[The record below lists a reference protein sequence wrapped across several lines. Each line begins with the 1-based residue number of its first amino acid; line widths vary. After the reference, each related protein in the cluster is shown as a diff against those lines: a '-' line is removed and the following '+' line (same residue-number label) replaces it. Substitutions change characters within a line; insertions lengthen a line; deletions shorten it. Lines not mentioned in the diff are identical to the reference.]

1 MSSRVRRIGAR
12 RCESKLIDPA
22 ARPVAA
28 MLDRFFLL
36 KPSLNASFFGA
47 SGVEREARSRSAA
60 SISIG
65 GPEAAIW
72 APRTVLDIENFSI
85 KTLSLKR
92 LAMALSYSRLGS
104 AILGFSLAVFAAGS
118 FDARAQ
124 EAPAGPGNM
133 GACPNNNDAAFADP
147 MNKPHWNGWGVE
159 PTQHRFQPGNMARL
173 DPSDVVRLKL
183 KWAFGF
189 PGAVRSVAQPT
200 IFGGRMFVGSQN
212 GKVYSLDAK
221 SGCTYWQFEAGKP
234 VRSAVVIGPRGDGWA
249 AYFGDA
255 GANVYAIDALSGK
268 ILWTTKVDQHP
279 AAIVTGAPTLVGTTL
294 FVPVSSYEEVMGAKP
309 SYPCCS
315 FRGSL
320 VALDSSTGKTLWK
333 TFTITEEAKASA
345 MNSAG
350 VQQMGPS
357 GAPIWSAPTFDAA
370 SQRVYATTGDNYS
383 DPPNETSDAI
393 IAFNAGS
400 GELAW
405 TRQITSGDAFTVACP
420 MGVNCPKSHGPDF
433 DFGSSAVLASLPG
446 GKRVLVAG
454 QKSGVVTAV
463 DPDRGGVIVWQK
475 RVGAGSTLGGVQWG
489 VAADESNLYVALSDP
504 KFHRVAPGTPGAQT
518 LVLNP
523 SVTLLIESK
532 SGGGLSALRLDTGE
546 EVWRTPH
553 PGCGD
558 VPGCSPAQSAAV
570 TAIQGL
576 VFSGGLD
583 GHLRAYFADNGKIAW
598 DQDTK
603 GDYQAVNG
611 VAAKGGSIDG
621 GGAVVVDGMVYV
633 GSGSGFVGTI
643 PGNVLLAY
651 SVDGL

>member
-1 MSSRVRRIGAR
+1 MT
-12 RCESKLIDPA
+12 
-22 ARPVAA
+22 
-28 MLDRFFLL
+28 
-36 KPSLNASFFGA
+36 SFC
-47 SGVEREARSRSAA
+47 S
-60 SISIG
+60 
-65 GPEAAIW
+65 
-72 APRTVLDIENFSI
+72 
-85 KTLSLKR
+85 R
-92 LAMALSYSRLGS
+92 LARV
-104 AILGFSLAVFAAGS
+104 IFGFSLIVGFGGS

-124 EAPAGPGNM
+124 ETAAGAATG
-133 GACPNNNDAAFADP
+133 GVCPNDGAAAFADP
-147 MNKPHWNGWGVE
+147 LNKPHWNGWGVDSS
-159 PTQHRFQPGNMARL
+159 QHRFQPADMARL
-173 DPSDVVRLKL
+173 APSDVARLKL

-189 PGAVRSVAQPT
+189 RGALRSVTQPT
-200 IFGGRMFVGSQN
+200 IFGGRVFVGSQN

-221 SGCTYWQFEAGKP
+221 SGCTYWQFDAGKP

-249 AYFGDA
+249 AYFGDF
-255 GANVYAIDALSGK
+255 GANVSAIDALTGK
-268 ILWTTKVDQHP
+268 ALWTTKVDDHP

-294 FVPVSSYEEVMGAKP
+294 FVPVSSYEEVTGAKP

-320 VALDSSTGKTLWK
+320 VALDGSTGKVLWK

-357 GAPIWSAPTFDAA
+357 GAAIWSAPTFDAA

-383 DPPNETSDAI
+383 DPPSGTSDAI

-420 MGVNCPKSHGPDF
+420 KGINCPKSNGPDF
-433 DFGSSAVLASLPG
+433 DFGSSAVLATLSNG
-446 GKRVLVAG
+446 RRILVAG

-463 DPDRGGVIVWQK
+463 DPDHDGEIVWQK
-475 RVGAGSTLGGVQWG
+475 RVGNGSTLGGVQWG
-489 VAADESNLYVALSDP
+489 VAADENNLYVAVSDP
-504 KFHRVAPGTPGAQT
+504 KFHVAGPTTPGAQP
-518 LVLNP
+518 LISNP
-523 SVTLLIESK
+523 SVTLLIDSTA
-532 SGGGLSALRLDTGE
+532 GGGLLALKLETGE

-558 VPGCSPAQSAAV
+558 VLGCSPAQSAAV
-570 TAIQGL
+570 TAIPGL

-583 GHLRAYFADNGKIAW
+583 GRLRAYFAENGKIAW
-598 DQDTK
+598 DMDTK

-633 GSGSGFVGTI
+633 GSGSGFVGTM

-651 SVDGL
+651 SIDGL

>member
-1 MSSRVRRIGAR
+1 
-12 RCESKLIDPA
+12 
-22 ARPVAA
+22 
-28 MLDRFFLL
+28 
-36 KPSLNASFFGA
+36 
-47 SGVEREARSRSAA
+47 
-60 SISIG
+60 
-65 GPEAAIW
+65 
-72 APRTVLDIENFSI
+72 
-85 KTLSLKR
+85 
-92 LAMALSYSRLGS
+92 MALSYSRLGS

-124 EAPAGPGNM
+124 EAAAGPANI
-133 GACPNNNDAAFADP
+133 GACPNTNDAAFADP

-173 DPSDVVRLKL
+173 DPSDAARLKL

-189 PGAVRSVAQPT
+189 PGVARSVAQPT
-200 IFGGRMFVGSQN
+200 VFGGRVFVGSQN
-212 GKVYSLDAK
+212 GKLYSLNAK
-221 SGCTYWQFEAGKP
+221 TGCRYWEVDVGRG
-234 VRSAVVIGPRGDGWA
+234 VRSAVVIGPRGDGWT
-249 AYFGDA
+249 AYFGDQ
-255 GANVYAIDALSGK
+255 GASVHAVDALTGK
-268 ILWTTKVDQHP
+268 ALWTTKIDDHP
-279 AAIVTGAPTLVGTTL
+279 AAIITGSPTLVGTTL
-294 FVPVSSYEEVMGAKP
+294 FVPVSSVEEATGANP

-320 VALDSSTGKTLWK
+320 VALDALNGKIVWK
-333 TFTITEEAKASA
+333 SFSIAEEAKPGAA
-345 MNSAG
+345 NSIG
-350 VQQMGPS
+350 VQQQGPS
-357 GAPIWSAPTFDAA
+357 GAGIWSAPTFDAA
-370 SQRVYATTGDNYS
+370 TKRIYATTGDNYS
-383 DPPNETSDAI
+383 DPPTATSDAI
-393 IAFNAGS
+393 LSFDAGS
-400 GELAW
+400 GERMW
-405 TRQITSGDAFTVACP
+405 TRQITSGDAHNVACP
-420 MGVNCPKSHGPDF
+420 LGVNCPKTAGPDF
-433 DFGSSAVLASLPG
+433 DFGSSAVLTSLTG
-446 GKRVLVAG
+446 GKRLLVAG

-463 DPDRGGVIVWQK
+463 DPDRGGEIVWQK

-489 VAADESNLYVALSDP
+489 VAADESKLYVALSDP

-518 LVLNP
+518 LVFNP

-532 SGGGLSALRLDTGE
+532 SGGGLSALKLDTGE

-570 TAIQGL
+570 TAIPGL